1 MNKYELFNELRKT
14 SFAMKGAAIQMAIY
28 GDSQEW
34 LQHAKELED
43 AADMVMSWSLE
54 RKE

>member
-1 MNKYELFNELRKT
+1 MKEIELNYELRKT
-14 SFAMKGAAIQMAIY
+14 SFVMKGMAAVMATY
-28 GDSQEW
+28 GGPEW